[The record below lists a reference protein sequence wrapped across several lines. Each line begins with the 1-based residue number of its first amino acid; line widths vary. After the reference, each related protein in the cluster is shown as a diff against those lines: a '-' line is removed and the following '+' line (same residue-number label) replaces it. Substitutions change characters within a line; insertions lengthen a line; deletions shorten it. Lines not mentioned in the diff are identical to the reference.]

1 MGKMKVAVG
10 MSGGVD
16 SSVAAYLLKEQGYEV
31 TGVTIR
37 IWREEGA
44 PCPAMDVTEDARR
57 VADALGI
64 PFYEVDLREAFKR
77 SVVDSFIEEYLCG
90 RTPNPCVVCNR
101 YVKWDALIKWAG
113 KMGIDCVA
121 TGHYARIVKREN
133 GRYAASASK
142 TARKDQTYA
151 LYRLTQEQLART
163 LMPIGDH
170 TKEEVREIAEAI
182 GIPVAK
188 KPDSQEICFIPDHD
202 YAAFIGRQAPG
213 RVKEGGN
220 FVTKDG
226 TVLGR
231 HKGIVHYTVGQRKG
245 LGLAMGEPVFVT
257 ELRQAANEVVIGGP
271 DDVLQKELLVE
282 DVNYMGVGQVSDG
295 DRFLTKI
302 RYAHPGAMASAY
314 REGGGRL
321 RFVFDEAQRAVTPGR
336 SAVFYDGGCVAGG
349 GRIV

>member
-121 TGHYARIVKREN
+121 TGHYARIDADWGSHKR
-133 GRYAASASK
+133 GG
-142 TARKDQTYA
+142 ARNCGSHRDSGGEKAGQSGNL
-151 LYRLTQEQLART
+151 LYPGSRLCGVHR
-163 LMPIGDH
+163 
-170 TKEEVREIAEAI
+170 
-182 GIPVAK
+182 
-188 KPDSQEICFIPDHD
+188 
-202 YAAFIGRQAPG
+202 APG
-213 RVKEGGN
+213 
-220 FVTKDG
+220 
-226 TVLGR
+226 
-231 HKGIVHYTVGQRKG
+231 
-245 LGLAMGEPVFVT
+245 AWP
-257 ELRQAANEVVIGGP
+257 
-271 DDVLQKELLVE
+271 
-282 DVNYMGVGQVSDG
+282 
-295 DRFLTKI
+295 
-302 RYAHPGAMASAY
+302 
-314 REGGGRL
+314 REGRRQFCDKGRNG
-321 RFVFDEAQRAVTPGR
+321 FGKA
-336 SAVFYDGGCVAGG
+336 
-349 GRIV
+349 

>member
-1 MGKMKVAVG
+1 M
-10 MSGGVD
+10 
-16 SSVAAYLLKEQGYEV
+16 
-31 TGVTIR
+31 
-37 IWREEGA
+37 
-44 PCPAMDVTEDARR
+44 
-57 VADALGI
+57 
-64 PFYEVDLREAFKR
+64 
-77 SVVDSFIEEYLCG
+77 
-90 RTPNPCVVCNR
+90 
-101 YVKWDALIKWAG
+101 
-113 KMGIDCVA
+113 
-121 TGHYARIVKREN
+121 
-133 GRYAASASK
+133 
-142 TARKDQTYA
+142 
-151 LYRLTQEQLART
+151 
-163 LMPIGDH
+163 MPIGDH

-202 YAAFIGRQAPG
+202 YAAFIGRQAPS

-321 RFVFDEAQRAVTPGR
+321 RFVFDEAQRAVTPGQ